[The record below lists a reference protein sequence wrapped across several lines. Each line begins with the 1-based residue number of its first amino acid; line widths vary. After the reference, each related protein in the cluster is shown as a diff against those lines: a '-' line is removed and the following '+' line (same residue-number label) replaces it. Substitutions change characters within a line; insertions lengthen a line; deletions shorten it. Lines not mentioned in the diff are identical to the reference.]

1 MHTVEL
7 LDEAIALATKAGFQV
22 RQDWFGGNAA
32 GACELKGQ
40 KWLFLDLSLSPHE
53 QLSQV
58 LEALRGL
65 PAIPELTPSPA
76 LRSMLSPRM
85 AA

>member
-1 MHTVEL
+1 MHTVEM
-7 LDEAIALATKAGFQV
+7 LDEAISLATRAGFQV
-22 RQDWFGGNAA
+22 RQDWFGGSAA

-53 QLSQV
+53 QLGQV

-76 LRSMLSPRM
+76 LRSMLSPRK